1 MAGYAKGP
9 AEEAKDHMARAEQ
22 ALKPSWMSLKF
33 SPDHTIASMEYSQAA
48 SLFRSAGMLQEAVNA
63 WTKTAE
69 TKELLHDQFGAG
81 RAYESAGAICDGTG
95 PGGPEAAVGHW
106 EKAIRC
112 FRLAGKGE
120 IAAKLILKMAA
131 LREKQK
137 DVAGAKAA
145 YQDAIEV
152 FEQDEKDYDLAD
164 VYKSYTGFLVR
175 AECFED
181 AMKAMDG
188 HMKVLLRQKNV
199 VNAHKEVLAKVVL
212 LLKLED
218 TVRAQQA
225 MSAAGDVPGWFTS
238 KECQVGSDLI
248 EGFRACDPE
257 AVATAI
263 KDQTFTFLQV
273 EVARIA
279 KQLKVVA
286 VAAPGAGQS
295 GGVADQE
302 AHLADALM

>member
-1 MAGYAKGP
+1 
-9 AEEAKDHMARAEQ
+9 MARAEQ
-22 ALKPSWMSLKF
+22 ALKSSWMSLKF

-48 SLFRSAGMLQEAVNA
+48 TLFRSAGMLQESVGA
-63 WTKTAE
+63 WTKTGE
-69 TKELLHDQFGAG
+69 MKEQLHDQFGAG

-95 PGGPEAAVGHW
+95 PGGPEAAVSHW
-106 EKAIRC
+106 EKAIQC

-120 IAAKLILKMAA
+120 IAAKLILKMAT
-131 LREKQK
+131 LREKQG
-137 DVAGAKAA
+137 DVVGAKAA
-145 YQDAIEV
+145 YNAAIEV
-152 FEQDEKDYDLAD
+152 FEQDEKDYDLGD

-175 AECFED
+175 TECFED

-188 HMKVLLRQKNV
+188 HIVVLLRQKNP
-199 VNAHKEVLAKVVL
+199 VNAHKEALAKVVL

-218 TVRAQQA
+218 TVRAEQT
-225 MSAAGDVPGWFTS
+225 MSAAGDMPGWFTS

-248 EGFRACDPE
+248 EAFRACDPQ
-257 AVATAI
+257 AVAATI

-286 VAAPGAGQS
+286 VAMPGAGES
-295 GGVADQE
+295 GGAQDDS
-302 AHLADALM
+302 HLADALM